1 MLSIRTIF
9 PFPLK
14 RHRLSRQTHNDLVF
28 QVVEVISPRHLHVPV
43 VVPSVVQTAESLSHF
58 SLSLYF
64 SKIMRD
70 YYVWLAYEMLD
81 VEIFFLFTFYAV
93 VHIRTS
99 LWS

>member
-1 MLSIRTIF
+1 MLGPVAVHSQHVPPPGGGDMLSIGTIF

-28 QVVEVISPRHLHVPV
+28 QVVDVISPRHLYVPG
-43 VVPSVVQTAESLSHF
+43 VVPSAVQTVESLLHF

-70 YYVWLAYEMLD
+70 YYV
-81 VEIFFLFTFYAV
+81 
-93 VHIRTS
+93 
-99 LWS
+99 